1 MIPAP
6 DLVLKQFKLGIF
18 GEFFLLKRNNCC
30 FAGCLHKTYIATHLD
45 IYKSILFKLGMVRD
59 AAILY
64 IWCCSNWPWPSFK
77 VIGGWW
83 GVANLGK
90 CPQKALY
97 RFWDM
102 LVSWTSYLFHLV
114 WWAFREKNLLT
125 WFHQKSWCCLVLN
138 TFWPIYFKMWQ
149 MIGITELCSLTPVWV
164 TVIFINDHSC
174 MRTQILVLIFLQIS
188 HFACIIFSLL
198 PRLLGL
204 FKFMLN
210 LFCMVLCKGE
220 NLN

>member
-6 DLVLKQFKLGIF
+6 DLVLKQFKVGIF

-30 FAGCLHKTYIATHLD
+30 FAGCVHKTYIATHLD

-90 CPQKALY
+90 CPQKVLY

-125 WFHQKSWCCLVLN
+125 WFHQKSWCCLV
-138 TFWPIYFKMWQ
+138 FEHF
-149 MIGITELCSLTPVWV
+149 LT
-164 TVIFINDHSC
+164 
-174 MRTQILVLIFLQIS
+174 
-188 HFACIIFSLL
+188 
-198 PRLLGL
+198 
-204 FKFMLN
+204 N
-210 LFCMVLCKGE
+210 LFQNVTNDRHHWTLQFDTSLSDSDLHKWSQLYEDANSCTHFLANFSFRMY
-220 NLN
+220 NI